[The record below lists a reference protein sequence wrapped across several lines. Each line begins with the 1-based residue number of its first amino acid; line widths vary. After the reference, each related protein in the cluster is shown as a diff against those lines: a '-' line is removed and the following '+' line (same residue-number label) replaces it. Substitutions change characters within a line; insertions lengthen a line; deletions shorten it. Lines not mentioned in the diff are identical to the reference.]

1 MTILSKMA
9 YSIQS
14 SLLNFKE
21 SVCDDG
27 KFCERFLEGLFGATV
42 VWIMYVA
49 LLPIM

>member
-9 YSIQS
+9 NNIQS
-14 SLLNFKE
+14 SLYNFKE
-21 SVCDDG
+21 SICNDG
-27 KFCERFLEGLFGATV
+27 RFCEQFLEGLFGATV